1 MATPQIKL
9 NNISHVKQPKRF
21 YLQQESRLYQRP
33 LWLRWWMVWYLLLPV
48 CLRLARYWIPIS
60 PLHVSHWH
68 DHLNMVKVAFSRKHL
83 PNSDPTIRMLRQ
95 KLIHNKPT
103 VFFQSSV
110 VQIWWGLANCSLSFL
125 FLAERSGTSSTV
137 AHLLQDWTRCV
148 FWDALLRT
156 LVITNSYW

>member
-1 MATPQIKL
+1 MW
-9 NNISHVKQPKRF
+9 NNQNDFTFSSKADCTRGH
-21 YLQQESRLYQRP
+21 YGSGG
-33 LWLRWWMVWYLLLPV
+33 RWFDTCSFQSV
-48 CLRLARYWIPIS
+48 CDWPNS

-68 DHLNMVKVAFSRKHL
+68 DHLNMFKVAFSRKHL
-83 PNSDPTIRMLRQ
+83 PNSDPTIRMLHP
-95 KLIHNKPT
+95 KLIHNIPT

-110 VQIWWGLANCSLSFL
+110 VQIWWGRANCSLSFL

-137 AHLLQDWTRCV
+137 AHLLLDWTCCV